1 MVRQLN
7 SPLVAI
13 DSPLVV
19 GTASMWEQKVSTPR
33 VSIFQKKG
41 SNNTY
46 KVMSVLENTPLTC
59 FDMMSDAVK

>member
-1 MVRQLN
+1 
-7 SPLVAI
+7 
-13 DSPLVV
+13 
-19 GTASMWEQKVSTPR
+19 MWEQKVSTPR